1 MSIVTITLAGKHF
14 KLACSEESK
23 PHIEKLAEKLDLD
36 LGDVAKGNPSASF
49 EMLLVMT
56 ALGLMNDKQ
65 SKAKESGG
73 EILEKADLDQEKQIT
88 SIFDELKLVVTKTSC
103 K

>member
-1 MSIVTITLAGKHF
+1 MSIVTITLASKHF

-23 PHIEKLAEKLDLD
+23 LHIEKLAEKLDLE
-36 LGDVAKGNPSASF
+36 LGDVSTRNPSASF

-56 ALGLMNDKQ
+56 ALGLMDDKQ

-73 EILEKADLDQEKQIT
+73 EILEKANLDHEKQLS
-88 SIFDELKLVVTKTSC
+88 SIFEELKIVANKF
-103 K
+103 